1 LCYTFTPT
9 WRPGRSSPDAF
20 GRDGQVWTAF
30 PPPPEDWSTVTALEV
45 LDIRDVAV
53 TTEDR
58 AANAAETPH
67 VVGK

>member
-1 LCYTFTPT
+1 VLHVH
-9 WRPGRSSPDAF
+9 PDVASVAIVARRL
-20 GRDGQVWTAF
+20 GARWSGLDCF
-30 PPPPEDWSTVTALEV
+30 PPPPEDWSTATALEV